1 MAWRMPH
8 ARRTQGIW
16 QSMNFSAVL
25 GLVLLVAAIATVMWY
40 YRSRS

>member
-1 MAWRMPH
+1 
-8 ARRTQGIW
+8 
-16 QSMNFSAVL
+16 MNFSAVL